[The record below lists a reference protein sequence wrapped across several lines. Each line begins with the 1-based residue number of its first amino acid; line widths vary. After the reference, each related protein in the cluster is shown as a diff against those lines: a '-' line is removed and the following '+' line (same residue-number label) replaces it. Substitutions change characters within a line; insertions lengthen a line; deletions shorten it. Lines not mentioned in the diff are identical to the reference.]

1 MQRRIAGILSA
12 YDDLIENNQ
21 RRIQILET
29 MARALY
35 REWFVDFRF
44 PGHEKTPARRLPA
57 RRHSRGLGGEDAR
70 TDSLRIESM
79 RQVPLETATSRR
91 R

>member
-21 RRIQILET
+21 RRIRILEE

-35 REWFVDFRF
+35 REWFVHFRF
-44 PGHEKTPARRLPA
+44 PGHEKVKFVPSSAGRGIPGEGSSGYTLSAQSPKAGRLCL
-57 RRHSRGLGGEDAR
+57 S
-70 TDSLRIESM
+70 
-79 RQVPLETATSRR
+79 QVSQKC
-91 R
+91 